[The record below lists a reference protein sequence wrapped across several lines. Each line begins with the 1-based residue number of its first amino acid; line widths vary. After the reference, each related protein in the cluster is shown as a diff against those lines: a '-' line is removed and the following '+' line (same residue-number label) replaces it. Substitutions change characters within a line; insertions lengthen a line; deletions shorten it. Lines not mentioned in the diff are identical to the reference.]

1 MAIKRNLILGG
12 SLVAI
17 AVTTLGIGAASAA
30 QNPNKDDLVSKIAS
44 RFNLNKDDVQSVF
57 DENRAEHQ
65 QERKAKLENRITK
78 AVQNG
83 KLTEDQK
90 AKILAKIDENKA
102 FFESLKDMEPAER
115 KTALDNHKKEM
126 EAWAKENGIH
136 NKWTMPGRG
145 RHHGPEFGEHGP
157 MHDPDDQSNS

>member
-1 MAIKRNLILGG
+1 M
-12 SLVAI
+12 
-17 AVTTLGIGAASAA
+17 
-30 QNPNKDDLVSKIAS
+30 
-44 RFNLNKDDVQSVF
+44 NKDDVQSVF

-65 QERKAKLENRITK
+65 QERKAKLENRLTK

>member
-17 AVTTLGIGAASAA
+17 AVSTLGIGAVSAA
-30 QNPNKDDLVSKIAS
+30 QNSNKDDLASKIAS

-57 DENRAEHQ
+57 DENRAEHDQ
-65 QERKAKLENRITK
+65 ARKAKLENRLTK
-78 AVQNG
+78 AVRNG

-90 AKILAKIDENKA
+90 TNILTRVDENKA

-126 EAWAKENGIH
+126 EAWAKENGID
-136 NKWTMPGRG
+136 NKWGKPQRG

-157 MHDPDDQSNS
+157 MHDPDDQSKS